1 MSIRSFIARPTEAG
15 YQGIYVLRDGTPSS
29 LLPLLLAAYRYT
41 FARDLDSMTRHL
53 IDDVSICWKELGTD
67 LLDDVPEDLVVALT
81 GGDSWPST
89 QPSNLTAPD
98 GSPPRRITA
107 EAGATGDAEWGY
119 VLHPDGIEVISL
131 YEQSRGPVVGWATDP
146 RTAFSDHPAM
156 WPVTTAG
163 PNQPSGTAPKTFTTV
178 PTPSAPVTPR
188 VARR

>member
-15 YQGIYVLRDGTPSS
+15 YQGIYVLRDGMPSNH
-29 LLPLLLAAYRYT
+29 LPLLLAAYQHT

-67 LLDDVPEDLVVALT
+67 LLDDAPKDLVVALT

-131 YEQSRGPVVGWATDP
+131 YEQTRGPVVGWATDP
-146 RTAFSDHPAM
+146 RTPFSDHPAM

-163 PNQPSGTAPKTFTTV
+163 TAPKTFTAV
-178 PTPSAPVTPR
+178 PAPSSPVTPATPR
-188 VARR
+188 PSRR